1 EILEKL
7 RQIISNSRPELS
19 PYAPRMYKMTIDP
32 SKIGVVIGPGGKT
45 IRSIIDEAKVTIDV
59 ENDGTVIIGSPSQ
72 EATQKAIEKIESLT
86 REVEVGVV
94 YTGKVTR
101 LTNFGAFV
109 EILPGKEGLV
119 HISELADYRVPKVE
133 DVVSVG
139 DEIMVKVIEIDHM
152 GRVNLSRRAVFSDS
166 PQNSGPKAEGSTETT
181 GRNPY
186 KQQNYRPGARQRDS
200 RDDRRRRY

>member
-1 EILEKL
+1 M
-7 RQIISNSRPELS
+7 S
-19 PYAPRMYKMTIDP
+19 IDP
-32 SKIGVVIGPGGKT
+32 SKIGAVIGPGGKT
-45 IRSIIDEAKVTIDV
+45 IRSITEETKVTIDV

-72 EATQKAIEKIESLT
+72 EAAQKAIEKIESLT
-86 REVEVGVV
+86 KEVEVGGI

-119 HISELADYRVPKVE
+119 HISELEDYHVAKVE
-133 DVVSVG
+133 DVVKVG

-166 PQNSGPKAEGSTETT
+166 STSKGAEPTRPTAVRRPPPGRQQYRSGG
-181 GRNPY
+181 
-186 KQQNYRPGARQRDS
+186 QQRDK
-200 RDDRRRRY
+200 DNRRQTPKWR